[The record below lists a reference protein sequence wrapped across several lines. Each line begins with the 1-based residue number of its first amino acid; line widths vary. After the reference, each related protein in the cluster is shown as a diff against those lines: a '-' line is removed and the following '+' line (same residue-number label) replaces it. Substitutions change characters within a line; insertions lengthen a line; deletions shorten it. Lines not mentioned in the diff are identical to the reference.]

1 MAIGDVLV
9 RIRKER
15 NLTQEDLARKLY
27 VTRQAV
33 SRWENGETTPGI
45 DMCKLIAATC
55 DVPVALLLEMPDGA
69 YCQSCGMP
77 FYQEKDHGTEADGS
91 LSADYCS
98 WCYANGAFLEDET
111 LEELIERCAPF
122 MAESCHITR
131 DEAVSF
137 MGACSPR
144 SNAGSGTNAAFCEAN
159 AASAFP
165 NAPSAGL
172 PRYTGRTVRATP
184 SGTRATRIDL
194 SRVIGAAAH
203 GERLQQ
209 PEEARLH
216 AGPPVLL
223 CIQRHRHHLAVG
235 VPDQRQLRAG
245 ILEHPRF
252 RQPDIR

>member
-45 DMCKLIAATC
+45 DMCKLIAAT
-55 DVPVALLLEMPDGA
+55 
-69 YCQSCGMP
+69 CQSCGMP

-137 MGACSPR
+137 MGAL
-144 SNAGSGTNAAFCEAN
+144 
-159 AASAFP
+159 
-165 NAPSAGL
+165 L
-172 PRYTGRTVRATP
+172 PTLKRW
-184 SGTRATRIDL
+184 
-194 SRVIGAAAH
+194 
-203 GERLQQ
+203 
-209 PEEARLH
+209 
-216 AGPPVLL
+216 
-223 CIQRHRHHLAVG
+223 
-235 VPDQRQLRAG
+235 
-245 ILEHPRF
+245 
-252 RQPDIR
+252 

>member
-77 FYQEKDHGTEADGS
+77 FYQEADHGSEAGGGRSRDF
-91 LSADYCS
+91 CS
-98 WCYANGAFLEDET
+98 MCYEDGAFVRDET
-111 LEELIERCAPF
+111 MEELIEEAAPH
-122 MAESCHITR
+122 MVAACRISR

-137 MGACSPR
+137 MGAL
-144 SNAGSGTNAAFCEAN
+144 
-159 AASAFP
+159 
-165 NAPSAGL
+165 L
-172 PRYTGRTVRATP
+172 PHLKRWEQGQGR
-184 SGTRATRIDL
+184 
-194 SRVIGAAAH
+194 
-203 GERLQQ
+203 
-209 PEEARLH
+209 
-216 AGPPVLL
+216 
-223 CIQRHRHHLAVG
+223 
-235 VPDQRQLRAG
+235 
-245 ILEHPRF
+245 
-252 RQPDIR
+252 

>member
-91 LSADYCS
+91 LSGRLLLVVLC
-98 WCYANGAFLEDET
+98 
-111 LEELIERCAPF
+111 ERARF
-122 MAESCHITR
+122 WKTR
-131 DEAVSF
+131 
-137 MGACSPR
+137 R
-144 SNAGSGTNAAFCEAN
+144 SRS
-159 AASAFP
+159 
-165 NAPSAGL
+165 
-172 PRYTGRTVRATP
+172 
-184 SGTRATRIDL
+184 
-194 SRVIGAAAH
+194 
-203 GERLQQ
+203 
-209 PEEARLH
+209 
-216 AGPPVLL
+216 
-223 CIQRHRHHLAVG
+223 
-235 VPDQRQLRAG
+235 
-245 ILEHPRF
+245 
-252 RQPDIR
+252 